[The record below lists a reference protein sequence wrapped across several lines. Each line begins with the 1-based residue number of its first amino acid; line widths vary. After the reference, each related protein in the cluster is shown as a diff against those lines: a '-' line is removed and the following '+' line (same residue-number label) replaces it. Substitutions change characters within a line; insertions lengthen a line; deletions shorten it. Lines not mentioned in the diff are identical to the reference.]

1 MGMCALNSKLK
12 PMDLDLKEEFMVHLV
27 FASLP
32 KEFATFVVNYNSQP
46 EKWNMEK
53 AIAMCAQE
61 EDRLKKQNGG
71 SVNFVHNNKKRPFQA
86 ASSSKAKD
94 KAPMPQKYQQ
104 QRQQQRTPAPDECFH
119 CFDKGHR
126 KADCPA
132 YLKMIM
138 AKNGIPFDKDYA
150 KKRKTN

>member
-1 MGMCALNSKLK
+1 
-12 PMDLDLKEEFMVHLV
+12 
-27 FASLP
+27 
-32 KEFATFVVNYNSQP
+32 
-46 EKWNMEK
+46 MEK
-53 AIAMCAQE
+53 TIAMCAQE

-71 SVNFVHNNKKRPFQA
+71 SVNFVHNNKKRPFHA
-86 ASSSKAKD
+86 VSSSKAKD

-104 QRQQQRTPAPDECFH
+104 QRQQQRPPAQDECFH

-150 KKRKTN
+150 KKRKTH